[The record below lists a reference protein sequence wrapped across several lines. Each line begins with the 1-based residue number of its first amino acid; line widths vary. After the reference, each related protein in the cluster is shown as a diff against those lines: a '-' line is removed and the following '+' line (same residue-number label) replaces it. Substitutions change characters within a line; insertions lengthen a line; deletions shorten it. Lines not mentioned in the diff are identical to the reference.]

1 MAMSQGRQHQSTRQ
15 TTYRNSQYVDRQYVY
30 GSAVRQPAR
39 RSETEPARRPSR
51 YVEEEQKP
59 QVRTRKVA
67 RRKNQFSIPFFMFLM
82 SAMIFCGIVLVN
94 YVSIRSEITT
104 SIEKIAALEST
115 LNDMRLENDEDYSRI
130 KNGIDLDEIK
140 MKAIGKLGMTYAKEG
155 QVIKYTEVDDDYV
168 RQVSDIPKE

>member
-1 MAMSQGRQHQSTRQ
+1 MATRSQGRHYESTRQ
-15 TTYRNSQYVDRQYVY
+15 TTYRNNQYVY

-39 RSETEPARRPSR
+39 MPERQPVQSP
-51 YVEEEQKP
+51 V
-59 QVRTRKVA
+59 RKVDTDRRTQVVPRRQA

-82 SAMIFCGIVLVN
+82 SAIAFCGIVLVN

-104 SIEKIAALEST
+104 SSEQIMALEST

-130 KNGIDLDEIK
+130 KNGIDLTEIK

-155 QVIKYTEVDDDYV
+155 QIITYTEVDDDYV
-168 RQVSDIPKE
+168 RQVSDIPKK

>member
-1 MAMSQGRQHQSTRQ
+1 MAISQGRQNQSLRQ
-15 TTYRNSQYVDRQYVY
+15 TTYRNSQYVNSQYVY
-30 GSAVRQPAR
+30 GNAVRQPAR
-39 RSETEPARRPSR
+39 RQEMEPARHITK
-51 YVEEEQKP
+51 EQEP
-59 QVRTRKVA
+59 QVRTKKVA
-67 RRKNQFSIPFFMFLM
+67 RRKNQFSIPFFMFLI
-82 SAMIFCGIVLVN
+82 SAMVFCGVVLVN

-168 RQVSDIPKE
+168 RQVSDIPKK